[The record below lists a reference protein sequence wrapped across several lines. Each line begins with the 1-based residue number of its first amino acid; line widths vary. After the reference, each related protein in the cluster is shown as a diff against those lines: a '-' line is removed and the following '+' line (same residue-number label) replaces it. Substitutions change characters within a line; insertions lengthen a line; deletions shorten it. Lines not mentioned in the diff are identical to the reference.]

1 MLEMGSSNSSM
12 LQLVNSIM
20 LVDYLTLILVNAI
33 GYSIKKKKIN
43 DSTGGFGYSV
53 N

>member
-1 MLEMGSSNSSM
+1 MLEMGSSNSSK
-12 LQLVNSIM
+12 LQVNSIM

-43 DSTGGFGYSV
+43 DSTGGFG
-53 N
+53 